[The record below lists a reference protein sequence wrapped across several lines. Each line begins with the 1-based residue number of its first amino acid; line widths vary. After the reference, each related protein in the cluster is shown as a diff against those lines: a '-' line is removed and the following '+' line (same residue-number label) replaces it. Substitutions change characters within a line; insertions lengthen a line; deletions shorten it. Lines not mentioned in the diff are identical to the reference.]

1 MVHRTKQID
10 GGARMTAL
18 QQRRTQAL
26 DLEADR
32 ATKYHNGADTVVVS
46 FRVTRALRDA
56 WVEAINNKTGDNAG
70 QAGPSYIE
78 AINRELL
85 RERSGSKNT
94 GGAI

>member
-1 MVHRTKQID
+1 MVHRTKEID

-32 ATKYHNGADTVVVS
+32 ASKYHNGADTVVVS

-56 WVEAINNKTGDNAG
+56 WLEAVNNKTGDTAG
-70 QAGPSYIE
+70 RLGPACIE

-94 GGAI
+94 GDAI